1 MKIKGGDTVAF
12 IDEGGR
18 IYFAKSTEV

>member
-1 MKIKGGDTVAF
+1 VSIRVM

-18 IYFAKSTEV
+18 IY